1 MSVRRYTGLAA
12 ALGAA
17 IALAACGSSGGSSG
31 SSSGSGGSSA
41 SGGSYTFYLSNNFI
55 GNDWR
60 QQMARTASLA
70 TQQAPFSGHVKLTV
84 VNDSDPGVPTQLSNL
99 NNIVPRK
106 PSAILIDAASPNAL
120 NPTVSRACSAKIV
133 VVSFDQNVSAPCAYN
148 VTPTYVN
155 TAYNGTKWLI
165 KRIGGKG
172 TVLVDQGTPGD
183 PNSVALT
190 AGINK
195 ALAQA
200 PGVKVGGKYASD
212 YGIGQTEQGIA
223 SLLSSNPDVKGVLA
237 LGPNCGAVLTA
248 FQTAHRPAPAVFC
261 TGAGNGALVQC
272 AKTKGAA
279 CYDGAFPPYVVT
291 LAMRIAL
298 NVLNGVKQPHVTNFN
313 PPCIVTGGA
322 PGCTAIQLGVNA
334 YPDKPAG
341 LTFPIAPD
349 WLHITVNQL
358 G

>member
-12 ALGAA
+12 ALGVV
-17 IALAACGSSGGSSG
+17 IALAGCGSSGGSS
-31 SSSGSGGSSA
+31 SSGASGGSSA
-41 SGGSYTFYLSNNFI
+41 SGSYTFYLSNNFI

-60 QQMARTASLA
+60 QQMTKTATLA
-70 TQQAPFSGHVKLTV
+70 TQQAPFAGHVKLTV
-84 VNDSDPGVPTQLSNL
+84 VNDSDPGVPAQLSNL

-106 PSAILIDAASPNAL
+106 PSAILIDASSPNAL
-120 NPTVSRACSAKIV
+120 NPTVNRACAAHVV
-133 VVSFDQNVSAPCAYN
+133 VVSFDQNVSSSCAYN
-148 VTPTYVN
+148 VTPTYVD

-165 KRIGGKG
+165 SHIGGTG

-183 PNSVALT
+183 PNSVTLT
-190 AGINK
+190 SGIDK
-195 ALAQA
+195 ALAQS
-200 PGVKVGGKYASD
+200 PGVKVGGKYISD

-248 FQTAHRPAPAVFC
+248 FATAHRPAPAVFC

-272 AKTKGAA
+272 AQTKGAA
-279 CYDGAFPPYVVT
+279 CYDGAFPPYVVA

-298 NVLNGVKQPHVTNFN
+298 NVLHGQKVPKVTPFV
-313 PPCIVTGGA
+313 PPCIVSGGT
-322 PGCTAIQLGVNA
+322 PGCAAIKIGVNA

-349 WLHITVNQL
+349 WLHISVSQL

>member
-12 ALGAA
+12 ALGVA
-17 IALAACGSSGGSSG
+17 IALAGCG
-31 SSSGSGGSSA
+31 SSSGGTSGSGSTSS
-41 SGGSYTFYLSNNFI
+41 SGSSYTFYLSNNFI

-60 QQMARTASLA
+60 QQMTKTASLA
-70 TQQAPFSGHVKLTV
+70 TGQAPFTGHVKLTV
-84 VNDSDPGVPTQLSNL
+84 VNDSDPGVPAQLSNL

-106 PSAILIDAASPNAL
+106 PSAILIDASSPNAL
-120 NPTVSRACSAKIV
+120 NPTVSRACAAHIV

-148 VTPTYVN
+148 VTPTFAD

-165 KRIGGKG
+165 DRIGGKG
-172 TVLVDQGTPGD
+172 TILVDQGTPGD
-183 PNSVALT
+183 PNSVTLT
-190 AGINK
+190 SGIDK

-200 PGVKVGGKYASD
+200 PGIKVGGKYASD

-248 FQTAHRPAPAVFC
+248 FATAHRPAPAVFC

-272 AKTKGAA
+272 AQTKGAA
-279 CYDGAFPPYVVT
+279 CYDGAFPPYVVA
-291 LAMRIAL
+291 LAMQIAL
-298 NVLNGVKQPHVTNFN
+298 KVLHGQKVPKVTPFA

-322 PGCTAIQLGVNA
+322 AGCSAITLGVNA

-349 WLHITVNQL
+349 WLHITVSQL

>member
-12 ALGAA
+12 ALGVA
-17 IALAACGSSGGSSG
+17 IALAGCGSSGGGSSSG
-31 SSSGSGGSSA
+31 GSGSGGSAAAGPYS
-41 SGGSYTFYLSNNFI
+41 FYLSNNFI

-60 QQMARTASLA
+60 QQMAKTAALA
-70 TQQAPFSGHVKLTV
+70 TKLAPFSGKVKLTT

-106 PSAILIDAASPNAL
+106 PAAILIDAASPNAL
-120 NPTVSRACSAKIV
+120 NPTVTRACSAKIV

-148 VTPTYVN
+148 VTPTFET
-155 TAYNGTKWLI
+155 TAYDGTKWLI
-165 KRIGGKG
+165 KHIGGKG

-183 PNSVALT
+183 PNSVTLT

-195 ALAQA
+195 ALAQS
-200 PGVKVGGKYASD
+200 PGIKVGGKYASD

-298 NVLNGVKQPHVTNFN
+298 NVLKGVKEPHITSFV
-313 PPCIVTGGA
+313 PPCIVTGGDT
-322 PGCTAIQLGVNA
+322 GCSAIKLGVNA

-341 LTFPIAPD
+341 LTFPISPS
-349 WLHITVNQL
+349 WLPITVNQL